1 MKKTILSL
9 LALTAIAVGSANAA
23 PNFVHIATIPG
34 NTTTNGTKVTL
45 IKNSQRWT
53 ADNVYIL
60 SNLTFV
66 EAPAVL
72 TIEPGTIIRME
83 EKASGGTSITDPADP
98 GTLIICRGA
107 KIVANG
113 TAESPIVFTSI
124 DDPFVAGGAATI
136 PTTQNGSAL
145 TAKNYTGNGRFSRDS
160 LCGGLIVLGKSNL
173 GFGAPGASGG
183 LTVALSNGGSGYSVT
198 TPPSLTVDGGTST
211 SSIAGSA
218 GLAANGGTGA
228 GDVVLVMNPTGVDS
242 VTVNTGGSFA
252 TQPTATFASTN
263 DRATCTVQSVRD
275 DLPGA
280 DNTPGTADDVVRWK
294 ITGITVTKSGG
305 GYYANAGSSGGP
317 TLTFNPTP
325 ITAPS
330 VSVTLQTTSVAAVT
344 LKKPGVYSIAP
355 TITIAAPSSGTRATV
370 TVGLAGATE
379 DPKAS
384 PLTSGV
390 GSNFIEG
397 FQTIDGATLGQGSG
411 SIYGGTEDND
421 NSGLIRFA
429 SIRYGGFILS
439 PNNEINGLTT
449 GATGRNTYFE
459 FIEVVN
465 NADDDIEHFG
475 GLCNMKYV
483 AGLFGGD
490 DGIDIDQGYRGK
502 IQFALQV
509 QNNKHPLNVT
519 SGDTGRS
526 SSNVGDN
533 LGEFD
538 GSESPNTSKPYS
550 VWTMFNYTGIGV
562 GYGLNSN
569 DRSGPNF
576 KDNAGGKVFNSL
588 YVNAPKGAVQIQGT
602 SGSGNG
608 AHAIARFQEIRS
620 TGGEFNEL
628 NGTGAASEPDAI
640 LNFVTWM
647 RCGANTD
654 TVAPDTDATAGN
666 PQLFPQTS
674 GRTSSGGSAI
684 NDANII
690 AKIKT
695 NNGNNIFQGAID
707 LVNIDVFNLDPRL
720 KDSVASRSNGV
731 SPRTGASKVGSGT
744 TGAVSGAV
752 DRGDFFTDN
761 TFRGAMKDCN
771 WLNGW
776 SLLNEWGTM
785 LESNNTLIPD
795 VTLDRTSGKLMVKFP
810 GVAGV
815 QYSVETSTDNKT
827 FTPKQT
833 ITGAASNTV
842 DLGASTALTFVRV
855 LPL

>member
-1 MKKTILSL
+1 MNKQILSIL
-9 LALTAIAVGSANAA
+9 TAGLALVSGLNAA
-23 PNFVHIATIPG
+23 PSFVNIGSIPG
-34 NTTTNGTKVTL
+34 NTTVNGTKVTL
-45 IKNSQRWT
+45 IRTSQRWT
-53 ADNVYIL
+53 ANNVYIL
-60 SNLTFV
+60 PNLVFV

-83 EKASGGTSITDPADP
+83 EKFSGGTSITDPADP

-113 TAESPIVFTSI
+113 TAESPVVFTSI
-124 DDPFVAGGAATI
+124 DDPYVAGGAATI
-136 PTTQNGSAL
+136 PTTHNGSAL
-145 TAKNYTGNGRFSRDS
+145 TPKDYTGNGRFSRDS
-160 LCGGLIVLGKSNL
+160 LCGGLIILGRSNL
-173 GFGAPGASGG
+173 GFGNPGVGGGISVSLTAAGTGYTSRPGVTISGGGGTGASFTAILSPTTVATGTSNVTVTTKGVYPTSTGPSISIAKDAGNQAAATVTMALINGG
-183 LTVALSNGGSGYSVT
+183 AGVDNISGNSDDGTYEISAVNVTSGGSAYTTAPAVTLTQPTGGNAPTTPGVVASTAKVVGTSVAVITVSNPGTGFTSTPTVALSTSAGGSGAT
-198 TPPSLTVDGGTST
+198 ATAALGGTF
-211 SSIAGSA
+211 A
-218 GLAANGGTGA
+218 
-228 GDVVLVMNPTGVDS
+228 DPT
-242 VTVNTGGSFA
+242 
-252 TQPTATFASTN
+252 
-263 DRATCTVQSVRD
+263 
-275 DLPGA
+275 
-280 DNTPGTADDVVRWK
+280 
-294 ITGITVTKSGG
+294 
-305 GYYANAGSSGGP
+305 
-317 TLTFNPTP
+317 
-325 ITAPS
+325 
-330 VSVTLQTTSVAAVT
+330 
-344 LKKPGVYSIAP
+344 
-355 TITIAAPSSGTRATV
+355 
-370 TVGLAGATE
+370 
-379 DPKAS
+379 AS

-390 GSNFIEG
+390 GANFIEG
-397 FQTIDGATLGQGSG
+397 FQTIDGNTLGQGSG
-411 SIYGGTEDND
+411 SIYGGSDDND

-449 GATGRNTYFE
+449 GATGRGTYFE

-465 NADDDIEHFG
+465 NADDDFEHFG

-509 QNNKHPLNVT
+509 QNNKYGLNGT
-519 SGDTGRS
+519 SGDTGRN
-526 SSNVGDN
+526 SSNAGDN

-550 VWTMFNYTGIGV
+550 VWTMFNFTGIGV
-562 GYGLNSN
+562 GYGTASQT
-569 DRSGPNF
+569 DKAGPNF

-602 SGSGNG
+602 TGQQSG
-608 AHAIARFQEIRS
+608 AHAIARFQEIRT

-628 NGTGAASEPDAI
+628 GAVGGASEPDAI
-640 LNFVTWM
+640 LNYVTWM

-654 TVAPDTDATAGN
+654 SVASDAL
-666 PQLFPQTS
+666 LFPTAS
-674 GRTSSGGSAI
+674 TRTSSGGSNI
-684 NDANII
+684 NDSNIV

-695 NNGNNIFQGAID
+695 NNANNIFQGTID

-720 KDSVASRSNGV
+720 KASVASRNNGV
-731 SPRTGASKVGSGT
+731 SPRTGASSVGSNT
-744 TGAVSGAV
+744 TGGVAGAV
-752 DRGDFFTDN
+752 DRGTFFTDN

-785 LESNNTLIPD
+785 LESNNVAIPD
-795 VTLDRTSGKLMVKFP
+795 VTLNRTSGKLMVGFA
-810 GVAGV
+810 GVVGV

-833 ITGAASNTV
+833 ITGAASNNV

>member
-1 MKKTILSL
+1 MNKQILSIL
-9 LALTAIAVGSANAA
+9 TAGLALVSGLNAA
-23 PNFVHIATIPG
+23 PNFVQIATIPG
-34 NTTTNGTKVTL
+34 NTTINGTKVTL
-45 IKNSQRWT
+45 IKTSQRWT

-83 EKASGGTSITDPADP
+83 QKLSGGTSITDPADP

-124 DDPFVAGGAATI
+124 DDPYVAGGAATI
-136 PTTQNGSAL
+136 PTTENGSAL
-145 TAKNYTGNGRFSRDS
+145 SAKSYAGNFRFSRDS

-173 GFGAPGASGG
+173 GFGAPGSAGG

-198 TPPSLTVDGGTST
+198 TPPSLTVNGGTST
-211 SSIAGSA
+211 SSIAGSS

-228 GDVVLVMNPTGVDS
+228 GDVVLVMNPTGVAS
-242 VTVNTGGSFA
+242 VSVSNGGIFTGVPS
-252 TQPTATFASTN
+252 ATFASSN
-263 DRATCTVQSVRD
+263 DRATCSVQNRRLA
-275 DLPGA
+275 DLPGT
-280 DNTPGTADDVVRWK
+280 DGQLGTADDVPQYE

-317 TLTFNPTP
+317 TLTFSPTP
-325 ITAPS
+325 TSAPTTT
-330 VSVTLQTTSVAAVT
+330 VTLQTTSVAAVT
-344 LKKPGVYSIAP
+344 LKKPGVYTVAP
-355 TITIAAPSSGTRATV
+355 TITIAAPSSGTTATV
-370 TVGLAGATE
+370 TVGLAGAIE

-411 SIYGGTEDND
+411 SIYGGTDDND

-449 GATGRNTYFE
+449 GATGRGTYFE

-465 NADDDIEHFG
+465 NADDDFEHFG

-562 GYGLNSN
+562 GYGLNST

-602 SGSGNG
+602 ATQQSG
-608 AHAIARFQEIRS
+608 AHAIARFQEIRTS
-620 TGGEFNEL
+620 GGEFNEL
-628 NGTGAASEPDAI
+628 NGTGSASEPDAI

-647 RCGANTD
+647 CCGLNSTTD
-654 TVAPDTDATAGN
+654 VATDA
-666 PQLFPQTS
+666 QLFPATS
-674 GRTSSGGSAI
+674 LRTSSGGSAI
-684 NDANII
+684 NDANIV

-707 LVNIDVFNLDPRL
+707 LVSIDVFALDPRL
-720 KDSVASRSNGV
+720 KASVASRNNGV
-731 SPRTGASKVGSGT
+731 SPRTGVSSVGSGT
-744 TGAVSGAV
+744 AGAVAGAV
-752 DRGDFFTDN
+752 DRGTFFTDN

-785 LESNNTLIPD
+785 SEANNTLVPD
-795 VTLDRTSGKLMVKFP
+795 VTLDRASGKLMVKFP
-810 GVAGV
+810 GVVGV

>member
-1 MKKTILSL
+1 MNKQVLSILTAG
-9 LALTAIAVGSANAA
+9 LALVSGLNAA
-23 PNFVHIATIPG
+23 PNFVQIANIPG
-34 NTTTNGTKVTL
+34 NTTVNGTKVTL
-45 IKNSQRWT
+45 IKTSQRWT

-83 EKASGGTSITDPADP
+83 EKLSGGSSITDPADP

-107 KIVANG
+107 KIIANG

-124 DDPFVAGGAATI
+124 DDPYVAGGAATI
-136 PTTQNGSAL
+136 PTTHNGSAL
-145 TAKNYTGNGRFSRDS
+145 TVKDYTGNRRFSPDS
-160 LCGGLIVLGKSNL
+160 LCGGLIVLGRSNL
-173 GFGAPGASGG
+173 GFGNPGVGGGISVGVTAAGSGYTSRPSVGISGGGGSGASFTAILNPSTVATGTANVTVATKGVYPTSTGPTVAIAKDAGNAAAATVSMALINGG
-183 LTVALSNGGSGYSVT
+183 AGVDNIAGNADDGTYEISSVNVTGGGTFYTTAPTVTLTQPTGVNAPITPGVVSTPAKLVGTSVAQITVGNPGTGFATVPTVALTGGGGSGATAVAN
-198 TPPSLTVDGGTST
+198 LGGTF
-211 SSIAGSA
+211 ADPSA
-218 GLAANGGTGA
+218 
-228 GDVVLVMNPTGVDS
+228 D
-242 VTVNTGGSFA
+242 
-252 TQPTATFASTN
+252 
-263 DRATCTVQSVRD
+263 
-275 DLPGA
+275 
-280 DNTPGTADDVVRWK
+280 
-294 ITGITVTKSGG
+294 
-305 GYYANAGSSGGP
+305 
-317 TLTFNPTP
+317 
-325 ITAPS
+325 
-330 VSVTLQTTSVAAVT
+330 
-344 LKKPGVYSIAP
+344 
-355 TITIAAPSSGTRATV
+355 
-370 TVGLAGATE
+370 
-379 DPKAS
+379 

-411 SIYGGTEDND
+411 SIYGGSDDND

-509 QNNKHPLNVT
+509 QNNKYGLNGT
-519 SGDTGRS
+519 TGDTGRNG
-526 SSNVGDN
+526 SNVGDN

-550 VWTMFNYTGIGV
+550 VWTMFNFTGIGV
-562 GYGLNSN
+562 GYGTASKT
-569 DRSGPNF
+569 DKSGPNY

-588 YVNAPKGAVQIQGT
+588 FVNAPAGAVQIVGT
-602 SGSGNG
+602 RDSTTGG
-608 AHAIARFQEIRS
+608 HAIARFQEIRTS
-620 TGGEFNEL
+620 GGEFNEL
-628 NGTGAASEPDAI
+628 GATGGATEPDAI
-640 LNFVTWM
+640 LNYVTWM

-654 TVAPDTDATAGN
+654 VVASDAL
-666 PQLFPQTS
+666 LFP
-674 GRTSSGGSAI
+674 TSSGRGSQL
-684 NDANII
+684 NDANIV

-695 NNGNNIFQGAID
+695 NNANNIFQGGID
-707 LVNIDVFNLDPRL
+707 LVNINVFDLDPRL
-720 KDSVASRSNGV
+720 KASVASRNNGV
-731 SPRTGASKVGSGT
+731 SPRTGASSVGSGT
-744 TGAVSGAV
+744 AGGVAGAV
-752 DRGDFFTDN
+752 DRGTFFTDN

-785 LESNNTLIPD
+785 SEANNTLIPD
-795 VTLDRTSGKLMVKFP
+795 VTLNRTSGKLMVSFA

>member
-1 MKKTILSL
+1 MNKQILSIL
-9 LALTAIAVGSANAA
+9 TAGLALVSGLNAA
-23 PNFVHIATIPG
+23 PSFVNIGSIPG
-34 NTTTNGTKVTL
+34 NTTVNGTKVTL
-45 IKNSQRWT
+45 IRTSQRWT
-53 ADNVYIL
+53 ANNVYIL
-60 SNLTFV
+60 PNLVFV

-124 DDPFVAGGAATI
+124 DDPYVAGGAATI
-136 PTTQNGSAL
+136 PTTHNGSAL
-145 TAKNYTGNGRFSRDS
+145 TVKDYTGNGRFSRDS
-160 LCGGLIVLGKSNL
+160 LCGGLIVLGRSNL
-173 GFGAPGASGG
+173 GFGNPGVGGGISVGVTASGSGYTSRPSVGISGGGGSGASFTAILNPSTVATGSANITVTTKGVYPTSTAPTIAIARDAGSAATATVSMALINSGAGVDNIAGNADDGTYEISSVNVTSGG
-183 LTVALSNGGSGYSVT
+183 TFYTTAPAVTLSQPTGVNAPITPGVVSTPAKLVGTSVAQITVSNPGSGYTSIPTVALTSGGGSGAT
-198 TPPSLTVDGGTST
+198 AAANLGGTFS
-211 SSIAGSA
+211 
-218 GLAANGGTGA
+218 
-228 GDVVLVMNPTGVDS
+228 
-242 VTVNTGGSFA
+242 
-252 TQPTATFASTN
+252 
-263 DRATCTVQSVRD
+263 
-275 DLPGA
+275 
-280 DNTPGTADDVVRWK
+280 
-294 ITGITVTKSGG
+294 
-305 GYYANAGSSGGP
+305 
-317 TLTFNPTP
+317 
-325 ITAPS
+325 
-330 VSVTLQTTSVAAVT
+330 
-344 LKKPGVYSIAP
+344 
-355 TITIAAPSSGTRATV
+355 
-370 TVGLAGATE
+370 
-379 DPKAS
+379 DPAAS

-390 GSNFIEG
+390 GANFIEG
-397 FQTIDGATLGQGSG
+397 FQTIDGQTLGQGSG
-411 SIYGGTEDND
+411 SIYGGSDDND

-449 GATGRNTYFE
+449 GATGRGTYFE
-459 FIEVVN
+459 FLEVVN

-509 QNNKHPLNVT
+509 QNNKFGLNGT
-519 SGDTGRS
+519 SGDTGRN

-550 VWTMFNYTGIGV
+550 VWTMFNFTGIGV
-562 GYGLNSN
+562 GYGTASQT
-569 DRSGPNF
+569 DKSGPNF
-576 KDNAGGKVFNSL
+576 KDNAGGKMFNSL
-588 YVNAPKGAVQIQGT
+588 FVNVPKGAVQIQGT
-602 SGSGNG
+602 TGSQSGAN
-608 AHAIARFQEIRS
+608 AIARFQEIRTS
-620 TGGEFNEL
+620 GGEFNDL
-628 NGTGAASEPDAI
+628 GVLTAATEPDAI
-640 LNFVTWM
+640 LNYVTWM

-654 TVAPDTDATAGN
+654 AVATDA
-666 PQLFPQTS
+666 QLFPTAS

-684 NDANII
+684 NDSNIV

-695 NNGNNIFQGAID
+695 NNANNIFQGTID

-720 KDSVASRSNGV
+720 KASVASRNNGV
-731 SPRTGASKVGSGT
+731 SPRTGASSVGSGT
-744 TGAVSGAV
+744 AGPVATVV
-752 DRGDFFTDN
+752 DRGTFFTDN

-776 SLLNEWGTM
+776 SLLNEWGIM
-785 LESNNTLIPD
+785 LESNNVAIPD
-795 VTLDRTSGKLMVKFP
+795 VTLNRTSGKLMVSFA

>member
-1 MKKTILSL
+1 MNKQILSIL
-9 LALTAIAVGSANAA
+9 TAGLALVSGLNAA
-23 PNFVHIATIPG
+23 PNFVHIANLPG
-34 NTTTNGTKVTL
+34 NTTVNGTKVTL
-45 IKNSQRWT
+45 IKTSQRWT

-83 EKASGGTSITDPADP
+83 EKLSGGTSITDPADP

-107 KIVANG
+107 KIIANG

-136 PTTQNGSAL
+136 PTTQNGSPL
-145 TAKNYTGNGRFSRDS
+145 TAKSYVGNDRYKRDS
-160 LCGGLIVLGKSNL
+160 LCGGVIVLGRSNL
-173 GFGAPGASGG
+173 GFGNPGVGG
-183 LTVALSNGGSGYSVT
+183 GISVGVSAAGSGYTSRPAVGITGGNGSGAKFTAILNPSTVATGTLNITVT
-198 TPPSLTVDGGTST
+198 TKGVYPNSTPPTIAIAKDAGNPATATVSMAL
-211 SSIAGSA
+211 I
-218 GLAANGGTGA
+218 NGGA
-228 GDVVLVMNPTGVDS
+228 GV
-242 VTVNTGGSFA
+242 
-252 TQPTATFASTN
+252 
-263 DRATCTVQSVRD
+263 
-275 DLPGA
+275 
-280 DNTPGTADDVVRWK
+280 DNTPGNADDNTYEISSVN
-294 ITGITVTKSGG
+294 VTSGG
-305 GYYANAGSSGGP
+305 
-317 TLTFNPTP
+317 TFYT
-325 ITAPS
+325 TAPDVKLTQPAGNVPTTPGV
-330 VSVTLQTTSVAAVT
+330 VSSTANLVGTSVAQ
-344 LKKPGVYSIAP
+344 I
-355 TITIAAPSSGTRATV
+355 
-370 TVGLAGATE
+370 TVGNPGSGYTSIPTVALTGGGGSGAAAVANLGGTFA
-379 DPKAS
+379 DPDAS

-411 SIYGGTEDND
+411 SIYGGSDDND

-449 GATGRNTYFE
+449 GATGKGTYFE

-465 NADDDIEHFG
+465 NADDDFEHFG

-509 QNNKHPLNVT
+509 QNNKYPLNVAS

-562 GYGLNSN
+562 GYGLNST

-602 SGSGNG
+602 ATEQSG

-620 TGGEFNEL
+620 EGGEFNEL
-628 NGTGAASEPDAI
+628 GAESDAATEPDAI

-647 RCGANTD
+647 RCGLNSANE
-654 TVAPDTDATAGN
+654 VATDA
-666 PQLFPQTS
+666 QLFPTTS
-674 GRTSSGGSAI
+674 GRTSSGGADI
-684 NDANII
+684 NDANIV

-695 NNGNNIFQGAID
+695 NNANNIVQAAID

-720 KDSVASRSNGV
+720 KASVASRNNGV
-731 SPRTGASKVGSGT
+731 SPRTGASSVGSGT
-744 TGAVSGAV
+744 SGAVAGAV
-752 DRGDFFTDN
+752 DRGTFFTDN

-785 LESNNTLIPD
+785 SEANNTLVPD

-815 QYSVETSTDNKT
+815 QYSVETSADNKT

>member
-1 MKKTILSL
+1 MNKQILSIL
-9 LALTAIAVGSANAA
+9 AAGLALVSGLNAA
-23 PNFVHIATIPG
+23 PNFVNIGTIPG
-34 NTTTNGTKVTL
+34 NSTVNGTKVTL
-45 IKNSQRWT
+45 IRTSQRWT

-60 SNLTFV
+60 PNLVFV

-83 EKASGGTSITDPADP
+83 EKLNGGTSITDPADP

-124 DDPFVAGGAATI
+124 DDPYVAGGAATI
-136 PTTQNGSAL
+136 PTTHNGSAL
-145 TAKNYTGNGRFSRDS
+145 TAKDYTGNGRFSRDS
-160 LCGGLIVLGKSNL
+160 LAGGLIVLGRSNL
-173 GFGAPGASGG
+173 GFGNPGVGGGISVGVTAAGSGYTSRPTVGVTRGSGDTTGTGASFTAILNPSTVATGTSNITVTTPGVYPNSTAPTIAIAKDAGNAATATVSMALINGG
-183 LTVALSNGGSGYSVT
+183 AGVDNIPGNSDDNTYQISSVNVTGGGTFYTTAPVVTITQPTGANAPISAGAVSTPAKLVGTSVAQITVSNPGTLYTMVPTVALTGGGGSGAT
-198 TPPSLTVDGGTST
+198 ARAALGGTF
-211 SSIAGSA
+211 A
-218 GLAANGGTGA
+218 
-228 GDVVLVMNPTGVDS
+228 DPT
-242 VTVNTGGSFA
+242 
-252 TQPTATFASTN
+252 
-263 DRATCTVQSVRD
+263 
-275 DLPGA
+275 
-280 DNTPGTADDVVRWK
+280 
-294 ITGITVTKSGG
+294 
-305 GYYANAGSSGGP
+305 
-317 TLTFNPTP
+317 
-325 ITAPS
+325 
-330 VSVTLQTTSVAAVT
+330 
-344 LKKPGVYSIAP
+344 
-355 TITIAAPSSGTRATV
+355 
-370 TVGLAGATE
+370 
-379 DPKAS
+379 AS

-411 SIYGGTEDND
+411 SIYGGSDDND

-449 GATGRNTYFE
+449 GATGRGTYFE

-502 IQFALQV
+502 VQFALQV
-509 QNNKHPLNVT
+509 QNNAFNLNGST
-519 SGDTGRS
+519 ATGRNT
-526 SSNVGDN
+526 SNAGDN

-550 VWTMFNYTGIGV
+550 VWTMFNFTGIGV
-562 GYGLNSN
+562 GYGTASQS
-569 DRSGPNF
+569 DRSGPNY

-588 YVNAPKGAVQIQGT
+588 FVNVPKGAVQIVGT
-602 SGSGNG
+602 VNSSTG
-608 AHAIARFQEIRS
+608 AHAIARFQEIRTS
-620 TGGEFNEL
+620 GGEFNEL
-628 NGTGAASEPDAI
+628 GVTGAASEPDAI
-640 LNFVTWM
+640 LNYVTWM
-647 RCGANTD
+647 RCGANSDVVATD
-654 TVAPDTDATAGN
+654 T
-666 PQLFPQTS
+666 QLFP
-674 GRTSSGGSAI
+674 TSSSRGTGL
-684 NDANII
+684 NDANIV

-695 NNGNNIFQGAID
+695 NNPNNIFQGGID

-720 KDSVASRSNGV
+720 KASVASRNNGV
-731 SPRTGASKVGSGT
+731 SPRTGASSVGSGT
-744 TGAVSGAV
+744 AGGVAGAV

-761 TFRGAMKDCN
+761 TFRGAMRDCN

-785 LESNNTLIPD
+785 SEASNTLIPD
-795 VTLDRTSGKLMVKFP
+795 VTLNRTSGKLIVSFP

>member
-1 MKKTILSL
+1 MNKQILSIVAAG
-9 LALTAIAVGSANAA
+9 LALVSALNAA
-23 PNFVHIATIPG
+23 PSFINVGDIPG
-34 NTTTNGTKVTL
+34 NTTVNGTKVTL
-45 IKNSQRWT
+45 IRTSQRWT
-53 ADNVYIL
+53 ANNVYIL
-60 SNLTFV
+60 PNLVFV
-66 EAPAVL
+66 ESPAVL

-83 EKASGGTSITDPADP
+83 EKLNGGTSITDPADP

-113 TAESPIVFTSI
+113 TAESPIVFTSM
-124 DDPFVAGGAATI
+124 DDPYVAGGVATI
-136 PTTQNGSAL
+136 PTTHNG
-145 TAKNYTGNGRFSRDS
+145 TAIVVKDYTGNGRFSRDS
-160 LCGGLIVLGKSNL
+160 LCGGLIILGRSNL
-173 GFGAPGASGG
+173 GFGNPGVGGGISVSLTAAGTGYTSRPTVGVTKGTGDTTGTGASFTAILSPTTVATGTANVTVTIKGVYPTSTGPSISIAKDAGNQAAGTVTMALINSGAGVDNISGNSDDGTYEISAVNVTSGGSAYTTAPVVTLTQSTGANAPITPGAVSTPAKLVGTSVAIITVSNPG
-183 LTVALSNGGSGYSVT
+183 TAFTAIPTVALTGGGGSGAT
-198 TPPSLTVDGGTST
+198 ATAALGGTF
-211 SSIAGSA
+211 A
-218 GLAANGGTGA
+218 
-228 GDVVLVMNPTGVDS
+228 DPT
-242 VTVNTGGSFA
+242 
-252 TQPTATFASTN
+252 
-263 DRATCTVQSVRD
+263 
-275 DLPGA
+275 
-280 DNTPGTADDVVRWK
+280 
-294 ITGITVTKSGG
+294 
-305 GYYANAGSSGGP
+305 
-317 TLTFNPTP
+317 
-325 ITAPS
+325 
-330 VSVTLQTTSVAAVT
+330 
-344 LKKPGVYSIAP
+344 
-355 TITIAAPSSGTRATV
+355 
-370 TVGLAGATE
+370 
-379 DPKAS
+379 AS

-390 GSNFIEG
+390 GANFIEG

-411 SIYGGTEDND
+411 SIYGGSDDND

-449 GATGRNTYFE
+449 GATGRGTYFE
-459 FIEVVN
+459 FLEVVN

-509 QNNKHPLNVT
+509 QNNKYPLNGT

-550 VWTMFNYTGIGV
+550 VWTMFNFTGIGV
-562 GYGLNSN
+562 GYGTASQT
-569 DRSGPNF
+569 DKAGPNF

-588 YVNAPKGAVQIQGT
+588 YVNVPKGAVQIQGT
-602 SGSGNG
+602 TGSQAG
-608 AHAIARFQEIRS
+608 ANAIARFQEIRIS
-620 TGGEFNEL
+620 GGEFNEL
-628 NGTGAASEPDAI
+628 GAVGSATEPDAI
-640 LNFVTWM
+640 LNYVTWM
-647 RCGANTD
+647 RCGVNTD
-654 TVAPDTDATAGN
+654 AVATDL
-666 PQLFPQTS
+666 QLFPVSS
-674 GRTSSGGSAI
+674 GRTSSGGSNI
-684 NDANII
+684 NDSNIV

-695 NNGNNIFQGAID
+695 NNANNIFQGTID
-707 LVNIDVFNLDPRL
+707 LENINVFALDPRL
-720 KDSVASRSNGV
+720 KASVASRNNGI
-731 SPRTGASKVGSGT
+731 SPRTGASSVGSGT
-744 TGAVSGAV
+744 AGGVAGAV
-752 DRGDFFTDN
+752 DRGTFFADN

-785 LESNNTLIPD
+785 SEANNTLIPD
-795 VTLDRTSGKLMVKFP
+795 VTLNRTSGKLMVGFA

>member
-1 MKKTILSL
+1 MNKQILSIL
-9 LALTAIAVGSANAA
+9 TAGLALVSGLNAA
-23 PNFVHIATIPG
+23 PNFVQIANLPG
-34 NTTTNGTKVTL
+34 NSTINGTKVTL

-124 DDPFVAGGAATI
+124 DDPYVAGGPATI

-145 TAKNYTGNGRFSRDS
+145 TVKDYSGNGRFSRDS
-160 LCGGLIVLGKSNL
+160 LCGGVIILGKSNL
-173 GFGAPGASGG
+173 GFGNPGTTGG
-183 LTVALSNGGSGYSVT
+183 LQITLTSGGSGYDVGTPPTGTIVTPGEST
-198 TPPSLTVDGGTST
+198 TPLNIT
-211 SSIAGSA
+211 SSASSSD
-218 GLAANGGTGA
+218 L
-228 GDVVLVMNPTGVDS
+228 VVTMNPTGVNS
-242 VTVNTGGSFA
+242 VAVSSGGRFA
-252 TQPTATFASTN
+252 TAPTATFASSN
-263 DRATCTVQSVRD
+263 SRATCTVVSSLQNDGKGLDGVA
-275 DLPGA
+275 G
-280 DNTPGTADDVVRWK
+280 NADDSTSYYV
-294 ITGITVTKSGG
+294 ITAINVSFAGG
-305 GYYANAGSSGGP
+305 GYTSAPA
-317 TLTFNPTP
+317 LTYTP
-325 ITAPS
+325 VAVVAP
-330 VSVTLQTTSVAAVT
+330 TTSVSLQKTSVAQVS
-344 LKKPGVYSIAP
+344 LKKPGVYSVPPTVTLTAP
-355 TITIAAPSSGTRATV
+355 ASGTTATV
-370 TVGLAGATE
+370 SFALASAFA
-379 DPKAS
+379 DPSAS

-390 GSNFIEG
+390 GANFIEG

-411 SIYGGTEDND
+411 SIYGGSDDND
-421 NSGLIRFA
+421 NSGHIRFA

-449 GATGRNTYFE
+449 GATGRGTYFE
-459 FIEVVN
+459 FVEVVN
-465 NADDDIEHFG
+465 NADDDFEHFG

-509 QNNKHPLNVT
+509 QNNKYPLNGT
-519 SGDTGRS
+519 SGDTGRN
-526 SSNVGDN
+526 SSNAGDN

-562 GYGLNSN
+562 GYGTASKT

-588 YVNAPKGAVQIQGT
+588 YVNAPVGAVQIQGT
-602 SGSGNG
+602 SASQSG
-608 AHAIARFQEIRS
+608 AHAIARFQEIRTS
-620 TGGEFNEL
+620 GGEFNEL
-628 NGTGAASEPDAI
+628 GATGAATEPDAI
-640 LNFVTWM
+640 LNYVTWM

-654 TVAPDTDATAGN
+654 TVATDA
-666 PQLFPQTS
+666 QLFPTSS
-674 GRTSSGGSAI
+674 GRTSSGGSNI
-684 NDANII
+684 NDANIV

-695 NNGNNIFQGAID
+695 NNGNNIFQGGID
-707 LVNIDVFNLDPRL
+707 LVNIDVFSLDPRL
-720 KDSVASRSNGV
+720 KSSVASRNNGI
-731 SPRTGASKVGSGT
+731 SPRTGASSVGSGT
-744 TGAVSGAV
+744 AGSVAGAV
-752 DRGDFFTDN
+752 DRGTFFTDN

-785 LESNNTLIPD
+785 SELNNTLIPD

-827 FTPKQT
+827 FTPRQT
-833 ITGAASNTV
+833 HNGSASNTV

>member
-1 MKKTILSL
+1 MNKQILSIVTAG
-9 LALTAIAVGSANAA
+9 LALVSALNAA
-23 PNFVHIATIPG
+23 PSFVNIASLPG
-34 NTTTNGTKVTL
+34 NSTLNGTKVTL
-45 IKNSQRWT
+45 IRTSQRWT
-53 ADNVYIL
+53 ANNVYIL

-66 EAPAVL
+66 ESPAVL

-83 EKASGGTSITDPADP
+83 EKLNGGTSITDPADP

-113 TAESPIVFTSI
+113 TAESPIVFTSM
-124 DDPFVAGGAATI
+124 DDPYVAGGAATI
-136 PTTQNGSAL
+136 PTSQNGSAL
-145 TAKNYTGNGRFSRDS
+145 TAKDYTGNGRFSRDS

-173 GFGAPGASGG
+173 GFGNPGVGGGISVSLNAAGTGYTSRPTVGVTKGSGDTTGTGASFTAI
-183 LTVALSNGGSGYSVT
+183 LSPTTVALGTANITVTTKGVYPTSTAPTVAIAKDAGSAAVATVTMALINSGLGTDNAVGGGDDNTYEISSVNVTSGGSAYTTAPAVTLSQPTGGSAPTTAGVVASTAKLVGTSVAVITVSNPGTAFTAIPTVALTGGGGSGAT
-198 TPPSLTVDGGTST
+198 ATAALGGTF
-211 SSIAGSA
+211 A
-218 GLAANGGTGA
+218 
-228 GDVVLVMNPTGVDS
+228 DPT
-242 VTVNTGGSFA
+242 
-252 TQPTATFASTN
+252 
-263 DRATCTVQSVRD
+263 
-275 DLPGA
+275 
-280 DNTPGTADDVVRWK
+280 
-294 ITGITVTKSGG
+294 
-305 GYYANAGSSGGP
+305 
-317 TLTFNPTP
+317 
-325 ITAPS
+325 
-330 VSVTLQTTSVAAVT
+330 
-344 LKKPGVYSIAP
+344 
-355 TITIAAPSSGTRATV
+355 
-370 TVGLAGATE
+370 
-379 DPKAS
+379 AS

-390 GSNFIEG
+390 GANFIEG

-411 SIYGGTEDND
+411 SIYGGSDDND

-449 GATGRNTYFE
+449 GATGRGTYFE

-465 NADDDIEHFG
+465 NADDDFEHFG

-509 QNNKHPLNVT
+509 QNNQYGLNGT
-519 SGDTGRS
+519 SDATGRN
-526 SSNVGDN
+526 SSNAGDN

-550 VWTMFNYTGIGV
+550 VWTMFNFTGIGV
-562 GYGLNSN
+562 GYGTATKT
-569 DRSGPNF
+569 DKAGPNF

-588 YVNAPKGAVQIQGT
+588 YVNAPSGAVQIQGT
-602 SGSGNG
+602 SASQDG
-608 AHAIARFQEIRS
+608 AHAIARFQEIRT

-628 NGTGAASEPDAI
+628 GAVGGASEPDAI
-640 LNFVTWM
+640 LNYVTWM

-654 TVAPDTDATAGN
+654 AVASDAL
-666 PQLFPQTS
+666 LFPSSS
-674 GRTSSGGSAI
+674 GRTSSGGSNI
-684 NDANII
+684 NDSNII

-695 NNGNNIFQGAID
+695 NNANNIFQGTID
-707 LVNIDVFNLDPRL
+707 LVNINVFALDPRL
-720 KDSVASRSNGV
+720 KASVASRSNGV
-731 SPRTGASKVGSGT
+731 SPKTGASSVGSGT
-744 TGAVSGAV
+744 AGGVATVV
-752 DRGDFFTDN
+752 NRGTFFTDN

-785 LESNNTLIPD
+785 SEANNTLIPD

-810 GVAGV
+810 GVADV

>member
-1 MKKTILSL
+1 MKKTILNL

-23 PNFVHIATIPG
+23 PNFVQIATLPG
-34 NTTTNGTKVTL
+34 NTTTNSTKVTL

-53 ADNVYIL
+53 ANNVYIL

-83 EKASGGTSITDPADP
+83 EKLSGGTSITDPADP

-124 DDPFVAGGAATI
+124 DDPYVAGGAATI
-136 PTTQNGSAL
+136 PTTHNGSAL
-145 TAKNYTGNGRFSRDS
+145 TVKDYTGNGRFSRDS
-160 LCGGLIVLGKSNL
+160 LAGGLIVLGRSNL
-173 GFGAPGASGG
+173 GFGNPGVGGGISVGVTASGSGYTSRPAVGISGGGGSGASFTAILNPSTVATGTANITVTTRGVYPNSTPPTIAIARDAGTAAAATVSMALINGG
-183 LTVALSNGGSGYSVT
+183 AGVDNIPGNSDDNTYQISSVNVTGGGTFYTTAPVVTLTQPIGANAPISAGAVSTPAKLVGTSVAQITVGNPGTGFTSIPTVALTGGDGSGAT
-198 TPPSLTVDGGTST
+198 ARAALGGTF
-211 SSIAGSA
+211 A
-218 GLAANGGTGA
+218 
-228 GDVVLVMNPTGVDS
+228 DPT
-242 VTVNTGGSFA
+242 
-252 TQPTATFASTN
+252 
-263 DRATCTVQSVRD
+263 
-275 DLPGA
+275 
-280 DNTPGTADDVVRWK
+280 
-294 ITGITVTKSGG
+294 
-305 GYYANAGSSGGP
+305 
-317 TLTFNPTP
+317 
-325 ITAPS
+325 
-330 VSVTLQTTSVAAVT
+330 
-344 LKKPGVYSIAP
+344 
-355 TITIAAPSSGTRATV
+355 
-370 TVGLAGATE
+370 
-379 DPKAS
+379 AS

-411 SIYGGTEDND
+411 SIYGGSDDND

-429 SIRYGGFILS
+429 SVRYGGFILS

-509 QNNKHPLNVT
+509 QNNKWPLNGT
-519 SGDTGRS
+519 SGDTGRN

-550 VWTMFNYTGIGV
+550 VWTMFNFTGIGV
-562 GYGLNSN
+562 GYGTATQT
-569 DRSGPNF
+569 DKAGPNY

-588 YVNAPKGAVQIQGT
+588 FVNSPKGAVQIQGT
-602 SGSGNG
+602 LSSQSGAN
-608 AHAIARFQEIRS
+608 AIARFQEIRTS
-620 TGGEFNEL
+620 GGEFNEL
-628 NGTGAASEPDAI
+628 GLDDAATEPDAI
-640 LNFVTWM
+640 LNYVTWM
-647 RCGANTD
+647 RCGANSD
-654 TVAPDTDATAGN
+654 TVATDA
-666 PQLFPQTS
+666 QLFPTSS
-674 GRTSSGGSAI
+674 GRTSSGGLAI
-684 NDANII
+684 NDANIV

-695 NNGNNIFQGAID
+695 NNGNNIFQGGID

-720 KDSVASRSNGV
+720 KASVTSRTNGV

-752 DRGDFFTDN
+752 DRGTFFTDN

-833 ITGAASNTV
+833 ITGAGSNTV

>member
-1 MKKTILSL
+1 MNKQILSIL
-9 LALTAIAVGSANAA
+9 TAGLALVSGLNAA
-23 PNFVHIATIPG
+23 PSFVNIGSIPG
-34 NTTTNGTKVTL
+34 NTTVNGTKVTL
-45 IKNSQRWT
+45 IRASQRWT
-53 ADNVYIL
+53 ANNVYIL
-60 SNLTFV
+60 PNLVFV

-83 EKASGGTSITDPADP
+83 AAASGGTSITDPADP

-124 DDPFVAGGAATI
+124 DDPYVAGGAATI
-136 PTTQNGSAL
+136 PTTENGSTL
-145 TAKNYTGNGRFSRDS
+145 SVKSYTQNGRFSRDS

-173 GFGAPGASGG
+173 GLGNPGTTGG
-183 LTVALSNGGSGYSVT
+183 LQVKLDNGGSGYAYA
-198 TPPSLTVDGGTST
+198 TPPTATIAAVGTST
-211 SSIAGSA
+211 SAI
-218 GLAANGGTGA
+218 GA
-228 GDVVLVMNPTGVDS
+228 GDIVVVMNPVGVAS
-242 VTVNTGGSFA
+242 VAITSGGRFA
-252 TQPTATFASTN
+252 TAPTATFASSN
-263 DRATCTVQSVRD
+263 SRATCTVVSSLQNDGKGLDGIAANSD
-275 DLPGA
+275 DA
-280 DNTPGTADDVVRWK
+280 TSYYVISAIN
-294 ITGITVTKSGG
+294 VTFAGG
-305 GYYANAGSSGGP
+305 GYTSAPA
-317 TLTFNPTP
+317 LTFTP
-325 ITAPS
+325 SAAVAP
-330 VSVTLQTTSVAAVT
+330 VTPVTIQTTSVAQVT
-344 LKKPGVYSIAP
+344 LKKPGVYTAVPTVTLSAP
-355 TITIAAPSSGTRATV
+355 VSGTTATISFA
-370 TVGLAGATE
+370 LASAFA
-379 DPKAS
+379 DPSAS

-390 GSNFIEG
+390 GSGFIEG
-397 FQTIDGATLGQGSG
+397 FQTIDGVTLGQGSG
-411 SIYGGTEDND
+411 SIYGGSDDDD

-465 NADDDIEHFG
+465 NADDDFEHFG

-490 DGIDIDQGYRGK
+490 DGFDIDQGYRGK

-562 GYGLNSN
+562 GYGLNST

-602 SGSGNG
+602 ASLGTG
-608 AHAIARFQEIRS
+608 AHAIARFQEIRT
-620 TGGEFNEL
+620 TGGEFNALGAEL
-628 NGTGAASEPDAI
+628 DAATEPDAI

-654 TVAPDTDATAGN
+654 TVAPDTDATAAN
-666 PQLFPQTS
+666 PKLFPQTS
-674 GRTSSGGSAI
+674 GRTSSGGSDI

-695 NNGNNIFQGAID
+695 NNGNNIFQGGID
-707 LVNIDVFNLDPRL
+707 LENINVFALDPRL
-720 KDSVASRSNGV
+720 KSGVASRSNGV

-761 TFRGAMKDCN
+761 TFRGAMRDCN

-785 LESNNTLIPD
+785 SDGNNTLIPD

-827 FTPKQT
+827 FTPKKT
-833 ITGAASNTV
+833 HTGTASNAV
-842 DLGASTALTFVRV
+842 DLGESTALTFVRV

>member
-1 MKKTILSL
+1 MNKQILSIL
-9 LALTAIAVGSANAA
+9 AAGLALVSGLNAA
-23 PNFVHIATIPG
+23 PNFVNIGTIPG
-34 NTTTNGTKVTL
+34 NSTVNGTKVTL
-45 IKNSQRWT
+45 IRTSQRWT

-60 SNLTFV
+60 PNLVFV

-124 DDPFVAGGAATI
+124 DDPYVAGGAATI
-136 PTTQNGSAL
+136 PTTHNGSAL
-145 TAKNYTGNGRFSRDS
+145 TAKDYTGNGRFSRDS
-160 LCGGLIVLGKSNL
+160 LAGGLIVLGRSNL
-173 GFGAPGASGG
+173 GFGNPGVGGGISVGVTASGSG
-183 LTVALSNGGSGYSVT
+183 YTSRPTVAITRDPNDTTGTAPSFTAILNPSTVATGTANITVTTKGVYPNSTPPTIAIARDAGTAATATVSMALINGGAGVDNIAGNADDGTYEISSVNVTGGGTFYTTAPTVTLTQPAGNVPTTPGVVSTPAKLVGTSVAQITVGNPGTGFTIIPTVALTGGGGSGATARVN
-198 TPPSLTVDGGTST
+198 LGGTF
-211 SSIAGSA
+211 A
-218 GLAANGGTGA
+218 
-228 GDVVLVMNPTGVDS
+228 DPT
-242 VTVNTGGSFA
+242 
-252 TQPTATFASTN
+252 
-263 DRATCTVQSVRD
+263 
-275 DLPGA
+275 
-280 DNTPGTADDVVRWK
+280 
-294 ITGITVTKSGG
+294 
-305 GYYANAGSSGGP
+305 
-317 TLTFNPTP
+317 
-325 ITAPS
+325 
-330 VSVTLQTTSVAAVT
+330 
-344 LKKPGVYSIAP
+344 
-355 TITIAAPSSGTRATV
+355 
-370 TVGLAGATE
+370 
-379 DPKAS
+379 AS

-397 FQTIDGATLGQGSG
+397 FQTIDGNTLGQGSG
-411 SIYGGTEDND
+411 SIYGGSDDND

-449 GATGRNTYFE
+449 GATGRGTYFE

-502 IQFALQV
+502 IQFALHV
-509 QNNKHPLNVT
+509 QNNKYGLNGT
-519 SGDTGRS
+519 TGDTGRS

-550 VWTMFNYTGIGV
+550 VWTMFNFTGIGV
-562 GYGLNSN
+562 GYGTASQT
-569 DRSGPNF
+569 DKSGPNF
-576 KDNAGGKVFNSL
+576 KDNAGGKMFNSL
-588 YVNAPKGAVQIQGT
+588 FVNVPKGAVQIQGT
-602 SGSGNG
+602 ATQQAG
-608 AHAIARFQEIRS
+608 AHAIARFQEIRTS
-620 TGGEFNEL
+620 GGEFNEL
-628 NGTGAASEPDAI
+628 GATGAATEPDAI
-640 LNFVTWM
+640 LNYVTWM
-647 RCGANTD
+647 RCGANSD
-654 TVAPDTDATAGN
+654 TVATDA
-666 PQLFPQTS
+666 QLFPTSS

-684 NDANII
+684 NDANIV

-707 LVNIDVFNLDPRL
+707 LENINVFALDPRL
-720 KDSVASRSNGV
+720 KASVASRSNGV
-731 SPRTGASKVGSGT
+731 SPRTGASSVGSGT
-744 TGAVSGAV
+744 TGGVAGAV
-752 DRGDFFTDN
+752 DRGTFFADN

-785 LESNNTLIPD
+785 SEANNTLIPD
-795 VTLDRTSGKLMVKFP
+795 VTLNRTSGKLMVSFA

-842 DLGASTALTFVRV
+842 DLGVSTALTFVRV

>member
-1 MKKTILSL
+1 MNKQILSIL
-9 LALTAIAVGSANAA
+9 TAGLALVSGLNAA
-23 PNFVHIATIPG
+23 PNFVNIGTIPG
-34 NTTTNGTKVTL
+34 NSTVNGTKVTL
-45 IKNSQRWT
+45 IRTSQRWT

-60 SNLTFV
+60 PTLVFV

-124 DDPFVAGGAATI
+124 DDPYVAGGAATI
-136 PTTQNGSAL
+136 PTTHNGAAL
-145 TAKNYTGNGRFSRDS
+145 AVKDYTGNGRFSRDS
-160 LCGGLIVLGKSNL
+160 LAGGLIVLGRSNL
-173 GFGAPGASGG
+173 GFGNPGVGGGISVGVTAAGSGYTSRPAVGISGGGGSGASFTAILNPSTVATGTANITVTTKGVYPNSTAPTIAIARDAGSAATATVSMVLINGG
-183 LTVALSNGGSGYSVT
+183 AGVDNIGGNADDGTYEISSVNVTGGGSFYTTAPAVTLTQPAGNVPTTPGVVRSTAKLVGTSVAQITVSNPGSGFTSIPTVALSGGDGSGATAVAN
-198 TPPSLTVDGGTST
+198 LGGT
-211 SSIAGSA
+211 
-218 GLAANGGTGA
+218 
-228 GDVVLVMNPTGVDS
+228 
-242 VTVNTGGSFA
+242 FA
-252 TQPTATFASTN
+252 
-263 DRATCTVQSVRD
+263 
-275 DLPGA
+275 
-280 DNTPGTADDVVRWK
+280 
-294 ITGITVTKSGG
+294 
-305 GYYANAGSSGGP
+305 
-317 TLTFNPTP
+317 
-325 ITAPS
+325 
-330 VSVTLQTTSVAAVT
+330 
-344 LKKPGVYSIAP
+344 
-355 TITIAAPSSGTRATV
+355 
-370 TVGLAGATE
+370 
-379 DPKAS
+379 DPAAS

-411 SIYGGTEDND
+411 SIYGGSDDND

-509 QNNKHPLNVT
+509 QNNKFGLNGTT
-519 SGDTGRS
+519 SDTGRNA
-526 SSNVGDN
+526 SNVGDN

-550 VWTMFNYTGIGV
+550 VWTMFNFTGIGV
-562 GYGLNSN
+562 GYGTASQT
-569 DRSGPNF
+569 DKSGPNF

-588 YVNAPKGAVQIQGT
+588 FVNVPKGAVQIVGT
-602 SGSGNG
+602 KDSTSG
-608 AHAIARFQEIRS
+608 AHAIARFQEIRTS
-620 TGGEFNEL
+620 GGEFNEL
-628 NGTGAASEPDAI
+628 GVLTPASEPDAI
-640 LNFVTWM
+640 LNYVTWM
-647 RCGANTD
+647 RCGSNSD
-654 TVAPDTDATAGN
+654 TVATDAA
-666 PQLFPQTS
+666 LFPVAS
-674 GRTSSGGSAI
+674 GRGTQL
-684 NDANII
+684 NDANIV

-695 NNGNNIFQGAID
+695 NNANNIFQAAID

-720 KDSVASRSNGV
+720 KASVASRNNGV
-731 SPRTGASKVGSGT
+731 SPRTGASSVGSGT
-744 TGAVSGAV
+744 AGPVATVV
-752 DRGDFFTDN
+752 DRGTFFTDN

-785 LESNNTLIPD
+785 SELNNTLIPD
-795 VTLDRTSGKLMVKFP
+795 VTLNRTSGKLIVNFP

-827 FTPKQT
+827 FTPRQT
-833 ITGAASNTV
+833 IIGGASNTV

>member
-1 MKKTILSL
+1 MNKQILSIITAG
-9 LALTAIAVGSANAA
+9 LALVSGLNAA
-23 PNFVHIATIPG
+23 PNFVQIANLPG
-34 NTTTNGTKVTL
+34 NTTVNGTKVTL
-45 IKNSQRWT
+45 IKTSQRWT

-83 EKASGGTSITDPADP
+83 EKLSGGTSITDPADP

-107 KIVANG
+107 KIIANG

-145 TAKNYTGNGRFSRDS
+145 TAKSYGGNNRFSRDS

-173 GFGAPGASGG
+173 GFGAPGSSGG

-198 TPPSLTVDGGTST
+198 TPPSVTVNGGTSS
-211 SSIAGSA
+211 SSIA
-218 GLAANGGTGA
+218 A
-228 GDVVLVMNPTGVDS
+228 GDVVLVMNPVGVAS
-242 VTVNTGGSFA
+242 VAVTSGGRFA
-252 TQPTATFASTN
+252 TAPTATFASSPS
-263 DRATCTVQSVRD
+263 RATCTVVSSLQNDGNGLDGIPGNSD
-275 DLPGA
+275 DA
-280 DNTPGTADDVVRWK
+280 TSYYVISAINVA
-294 ITGITVTKSGG
+294 SAGG
-305 GYYANAGSSGGP
+305 GYTSAPA
-317 TLTFNPTP
+317 LTFSPVP
-325 ITAPS
+325 AVAP
-330 VSVTLQTTSVAAVT
+330 VISVTIATTSVAQVS
-344 LKKPGVYSIAP
+344 LKKPGVYTVAP
-355 TITIAAPSSGTRATV
+355 TITIAAPSSGTTATV
-370 TVGLAGATE
+370 TVGLAGEIE

-397 FQTIDGATLGQGSG
+397 FQTIDGETLGQGSG
-411 SIYGGTEDND
+411 SIYGGTDDND

-449 GATGRNTYFE
+449 GATGRGTYFE

-490 DGIDIDQGYRGK
+490 DGFDIDQGYRGK

-509 QNNKHPLNVT
+509 QNNKYGLNGT
-519 SGDTGRS
+519 TGDTGRS

-562 GYGLNSN
+562 GYGSANQT

-602 SGSGNG
+602 LNSQSGAN
-608 AHAIARFQEIRS
+608 AIARFQEIRNS
-620 TGGEFNEL
+620 GGEFNEL
-628 NGTGAASEPDAI
+628 NETNSATEPDAI
-640 LNFVTWM
+640 LNYVTWM
-647 RCGANTD
+647 RCGANTN
-654 TVAPDTDATAGN
+654 TVPDN
-666 PQLFPQTS
+666 SVLFPTTS

-684 NDANII
+684 NDANIV

-695 NNGNNIFQGAID
+695 NNGNNIFQAEID
-707 LVNIDVFNLDPRL
+707 LENIDVFALDPRL
-720 KDSVASRSNGV
+720 KSGVASRTNGV
-731 SPRTGASKVGSGT
+731 SPRTGASSVGSGT
-744 TGAVSGAV
+744 NGPVATVV
-752 DRGDFFTDN
+752 DRGTFFTDN

-776 SLLNEWGTM
+776 SLLNEWGTIS
-785 LESNNTLIPD
+785 EANNTLIPD
-795 VTLDRTSGKLMVKFP
+795 VTLDRTGGKLMVKFP

-842 DLGASTALTFVRV
+842 DLGASSALTFVRV

>member
-1 MKKTILSL
+1 MNKQILSIL
-9 LALTAIAVGSANAA
+9 TAGLALVSGLNAA
-23 PNFVHIATIPG
+23 PNFVHIASLPG
-34 NTTTNGTKVTL
+34 NTTVNGTKVTL
-45 IKNSQRWT
+45 IKTSQRWT

-83 EKASGGTSITDPADP
+83 EKLSGGTSITDPADP

-107 KIVANG
+107 KIIANG

-124 DDPFVAGGAATI
+124 DDPFVAGGPATI
-136 PTTQNGSAL
+136 PTSQNGSPL
-145 TAKNYTGNGRFSRDS
+145 TAKSYAGNDRYKRDS

-173 GFGAPGASGG
+173 GFGAPGSSGG

-198 TPPSLTVDGGTST
+198 TAPSVTV
-211 SSIAGSA
+211 
-218 GLAANGGTGA
+218 NGGTGSSLIAA
-228 GDVVLVMNPTGVDS
+228 GDVVLVMNPTGVES
-242 VTVNTGGSFA
+242 VSVSNGGRFA
-252 TQPTATFASTN
+252 TAPTATFSSSN
-263 DRATCTVQSVRD
+263 SRATCTVVSSLQNDGSGLDGVA
-275 DLPGA
+275 G
-280 DNTPGTADDVVRWK
+280 NADDSTSYYV
-294 ITGITVTKSGG
+294 ITAINVSFAGG
-305 GYYANAGSSGGP
+305 GYTS
-317 TLTFNPTP
+317 
-325 ITAPS
+325 APS
-330 VSVTLQTTSVAAVT
+330 LTYSPVAAVAPVTPVTLQKTSVAQVS
-344 LKKPGVYSIAP
+344 LKKPGVYTAAP
-355 TITIAAPSSGTRATV
+355 TITIGAPSSGTTATV
-370 TVGLAGATE
+370 TVGLAGAIE

-397 FQTIDGATLGQGSG
+397 FQTIDGDTLGQGSG
-411 SIYGGTEDND
+411 SIYGGTDDND

-449 GATGRNTYFE
+449 GATGRGTYFE

-465 NADDDIEHFG
+465 NADDDFEHFG

-490 DGIDIDQGYRGK
+490 DGFDIDQGYRGK

-526 SSNVGDN
+526 SSNTGDN

-538 GSESPNTSKPYS
+538 GSEAPNTSKPFS

-562 GYGLNSN
+562 GYGLNSS

-602 SGSGNG
+602 SGSQSG
-608 AHAIARFQEIRS
+608 AHAIARFQEIRGS
-620 TGGEFNEL
+620 GGEFNEL
-628 NGTGAASEPDAI
+628 NGTGTATEPDAI

-647 RCGANTD
+647 RCGANSD
-654 TVAPDTDATAGN
+654 TVPADSV
-666 PQLFPQTS
+666 LFPTTS
-674 GRTSSGGSAI
+674 SRTSSGGSNI
-684 NDANII
+684 NDANIV

-695 NNGNNIFQGAID
+695 NNANNIFQAAID
-707 LVNIDVFNLDPRL
+707 LVNIDVFSLDPRL
-720 KDSVASRSNGV
+720 KASVASRDNGV
-731 SPRTGASKVGSGT
+731 SPRTGASSVGSGT
-744 TGAVSGAV
+744 SGAVAGAV
-752 DRGDFFTDN
+752 DRGTFFTDN

-785 LESNNTLIPD
+785 SEANNTLVPD
-795 VTLDRTSGKLMVKFP
+795 VTLDRTSGKLTVKFP

-842 DLGASTALTFVRV
+842 DLGTSTALTFVRV

>member
-1 MKKTILSL
+1 MKKTILNL
-9 LALTAIAVGSANAA
+9 LAFTAIAVGSANAA
-23 PNFVHIATIPG
+23 PNFVQIASLPG
-34 NTTTNGTKVTL
+34 NTTVNGTKVTL
-45 IKNSQRWT
+45 IRTSQRWT

-66 EAPAVL
+66 ESPAVL

-83 EKASGGTSITDPADP
+83 EKLSGGNSITDPADP

-124 DDPFVAGGAATI
+124 DDPYVAGGAATI
-136 PTTQNGSAL
+136 PTTHNGSGL
-145 TAKNYTGNGRFSRDS
+145 TPKDYTGNGRFSRDS
-160 LCGGLIVLGKSNL
+160 LCGGLIILGRSNL
-173 GFGAPGASGG
+173 GFGNPGVGGGISVGVTAAGSGYTSRPAVGVTRGSGDTTGTGASFTAI
-183 LTVALSNGGSGYSVT
+183 LSPTTVALGTANVTVTTKGVYPTSTGPSISIAKDAGNQAAASVTMALINGGAGVDNISGNSDDGTYEISAVNVTSGGSAYTTAPAVTLTQPAGGAAPT
-198 TPPSLTVDGGTST
+198 TPG
-211 SSIAGSA
+211 
-218 GLAANGGTGA
+218 
-228 GDVVLVMNPTGVDS
+228 
-242 VTVNTGGSFA
+242 
-252 TQPTATFASTN
+252 
-263 DRATCTVQSVRD
+263 
-275 DLPGA
+275 
-280 DNTPGTADDVVRWK
+280 VVR
-294 ITGITVTKSGG
+294 S
-305 GYYANAGSSGGP
+305 
-317 TLTFNPTP
+317 
-325 ITAPS
+325 TAKL
-330 VSVTLQTTSVAAVT
+330 VGTSVAQ
-344 LKKPGVYSIAP
+344 I
-355 TITIAAPSSGTRATV
+355 
-370 TVGLAGATE
+370 TVGNPGTLFTAVPTVALTGGDGSGATARAALGGTFA
-379 DPKAS
+379 DPTAS

-397 FQTIDGATLGQGSG
+397 FQTIDGATLGEGSG
-411 SIYGGTEDND
+411 SIYGGSDDND

-449 GATGRNTYFE
+449 GATGRGTYFE

-465 NADDDIEHFG
+465 NADDDFEHFG

-509 QNNKHPLNVT
+509 QNNKYGLNGT
-519 SGDTGRS
+519 TGDTGRS
-526 SSNVGDN
+526 GSNVGDN

-550 VWTMFNYTGIGV
+550 VWTMFNFTGIGV
-562 GYGLNSN
+562 GYGTASQT
-569 DRSGPNF
+569 DKGGPNY

-588 YVNAPKGAVQIQGT
+588 FVNAPKGAVQIVGT
-602 SGSGNG
+602 ANSSTGG
-608 AHAIARFQEIRS
+608 HAIARFQEIRTS
-620 TGGEFNEL
+620 GGEFNEL
-628 NGTGAASEPDAI
+628 GVVDPATEPDAI

-654 TVAPDTDATAGN
+654 LVATDT
-666 PQLFPQTS
+666 QLFPTAS
-674 GRTSSGGSAI
+674 GRGSQL
-684 NDANII
+684 NDAAIV

-695 NNGNNIFQGAID
+695 NNPNNLFQGTID

-720 KDSVASRSNGV
+720 KASVASRGDGV
-731 SPRTGASKVGSGT
+731 SPRTGASSVGSGT
-744 TGAVSGAV
+744 AGPVGTVV
-752 DRGDFFTDN
+752 NRGTFFTDN
-761 TFRGAMKDCN
+761 TFRGAMRDCN

-785 LESNNTLIPD
+785 SEANNTLIPD
-795 VTLDRTSGKLMVKFP
+795 VTLNRSSGKLIVSFP

>member
-1 MKKTILSL
+1 MKKTILNL
-9 LALTAIAVGSANAA
+9 LAFTAIAVGSANAA
-23 PNFVHIATIPG
+23 PNFVQIAAIPG
-34 NTTTNGTKVTL
+34 NTTLNGTKVTL
-45 IKNSQRWT
+45 IRTSQRWT

-83 EKASGGTSITDPADP
+83 QKLSGGTSITDPADP

-107 KIVANG
+107 KIIANG

-136 PTTQNGSAL
+136 PSTQNGLDL
-145 TAKNYTGNGRFSRDS
+145 TPQSYAGNLRYKYDS
-160 LCGGLIVLGKSNL
+160 LCGGLIVLGRSNL
-173 GFGAPGASGG
+173 GFGSPGVGG
-183 LTVALSNGGSGYSVT
+183 GISVSLRTSGSGYTKEPSVT
-198 TPPSLTVDGGTST
+198 ISGG
-211 SSIAGSA
+211 
-218 GLAANGGTGA
+218 GGTGA
-228 GDVVLVMNPTGVDS
+228 SFSSLLYPTTVSTAAGSIAVITPGVYPTSNGPTIVMLKDGGSAAAATVNMTLISGGPNDGKFEVSS
-242 VTVNTGGSFA
+242 VTVTSGGSVYTVA
-252 TQPTATFASTN
+252 PTVTVTQPTGANAPIIPCVLSTN
-263 DRATCTVQSVRD
+263 PKLVASSVSQIVVK
-275 DLPGA
+275 
-280 DNTPGTADDVVRWK
+280 NPGT
-294 ITGITVTKSGG
+294 G
-305 GYYANAGSSGGP
+305 
-317 TLTFNPTP
+317 F
-325 ITAPS
+325 
-330 VSVTLQTTSVAAVT
+330 TSV
-344 LKKPGVYSIAP
+344 P
-355 TITIAAPSSGTRATV
+355 TVELTPPASGTTATA
-370 TVGLAGATE
+370 TAGLGGTFS
-379 DPKAS
+379 DPDAD

-390 GSNFIEG
+390 GANFIEG
-397 FQTIDGATLGQGSG
+397 FQTIDGNTLGQGSG
-411 SIYGGTEDND
+411 SIYGGSDDND

-490 DGIDIDQGYRGK
+490 DGIDLDQGYRGK

-509 QNNKHPLNVT
+509 QNNKYGLNGT
-519 SGDTGRS
+519 TGDTGRN
-526 SSNVGDN
+526 SSNTGDN

-562 GYGLNSN
+562 GYGSASKT
-569 DRSGPNF
+569 DKSGPNF

-588 YVNAPKGAVQIQGT
+588 YVNAPSGAVQIQGT
-602 SGSGNG
+602 ANNQSG
-608 AHAIARFQEIRS
+608 AHAIARFQEIRGS
-620 TGGEFNEL
+620 GGEFNLLGNED
-628 NGTGAASEPDAI
+628 AATEPDAI
-640 LNFVTWM
+640 LNYVTWM
-647 RCGANTD
+647 RCGANSD
-654 TVAPDTDATAGN
+654 TVDATDA
-666 PQLFPQTS
+666 QLFPTTS
-674 GRTSSGGSAI
+674 GRTTSGGSAI
-684 NDANII
+684 NDANIV

-695 NNGNNIFQGAID
+695 NNGNNIFQRAID

-720 KDSVASRSNGV
+720 KASVASRSNGV

-744 TGAVSGAV
+744 TGGVAGAV

-785 LESNNTLIPD
+785 SEANNTLIPD
-795 VTLDRTSGKLMVKFP
+795 VTLDRTSGRLIVKFP
-810 GVAGV
+810 GVVDV

-827 FTPKQT
+827 FTPKRT

>member
-1 MKKTILSL
+1 MNKQVLSILTAG
-9 LALTAIAVGSANAA
+9 LALVSGLNAA
-23 PNFVHIATIPG
+23 PNFVNIGTIPG
-34 NTTTNGTKVTL
+34 NSTVNGTKVTL
-45 IKNSQRWT
+45 IRTSQRWT

-60 SNLTFV
+60 PNLVFV

-124 DDPFVAGGAATI
+124 DDPYVAGGAATI
-136 PTTQNGSAL
+136 PTTHNGSAL
-145 TAKNYTGNGRFSRDS
+145 TVKDYTGNGRFSRDS
-160 LCGGLIVLGKSNL
+160 LCGGLIVLGRSNL
-173 GFGAPGASGG
+173 GFGNPGVGGGISVSLTAAGTGYTSRPTVGISGG
-183 LTVALSNGGSGYSVT
+183 
-198 TPPSLTVDGGTST
+198 
-211 SSIAGSA
+211 
-218 GLAANGGTGA
+218 GGTGA
-228 GDVVLVMNPTGVDS
+228 SFNAILSPTTVATGTAS
-242 VTVNTGGSFA
+242 VTVTTKGVYPTSTGPTVAIAKDAGNAATAAVTMALINSGAGVDNILGNSDDGTYEISSVNVTGGGSA
-252 TQPTATFASTN
+252 YTTAPAVTLTQPTGPAAPTTAGVVSST
-263 DRATCTVQSVRD
+263 AKLVGTSVAVITVS
-275 DLPGA
+275 
-280 DNTPGTADDVVRWK
+280 NPGTGFTS
-294 ITGITVTKSGG
+294 IPTVTLTSGG
-305 GYYANAGSSGGP
+305 G
-317 TLTFNPTP
+317 T
-325 ITAPS
+325 
-330 VSVTLQTTSVAAVT
+330 
-344 LKKPGVYSIAP
+344 
-355 TITIAAPSSGTRATV
+355 
-370 TVGLAGATE
+370 GATATANLGGTFS
-379 DPKAS
+379 DPTAS

-390 GSNFIEG
+390 GANFIEG
-397 FQTIDGATLGQGSG
+397 FQTIDGTTLGQGSG
-411 SIYGGTEDND
+411 SIYGGSDDND

-449 GATGRNTYFE
+449 GATGRGTYFE

-509 QNNKHPLNVT
+509 QNNKYGLNGT
-519 SGDTGRS
+519 TGDTGRNA
-526 SSNVGDN
+526 SNAGDN

-550 VWTMFNYTGIGV
+550 VWTMFNFTGIGV
-562 GYGLNSN
+562 GYGSAATT

-602 SGSGNG
+602 ASSQAG
-608 AHAIARFQEIRS
+608 ANAIARFQEIRS

-628 NGTGAASEPDAI
+628 GATGGATEPDAI
-640 LNFVTWM
+640 LNYVTWM

-654 TVAPDTDATAGN
+654 TVATDA
-666 PQLFPQTS
+666 QLFPTTS
-674 GRTSSGGSAI
+674 GRTTSGGSAI
-684 NDANII
+684 NDANIV

-695 NNGNNIFQGAID
+695 NNANNIFQGGID
-707 LVNIDVFNLDPRL
+707 LLNIDMFNLDPRL
-720 KDSVASRSNGV
+720 KTGVASRNNGV
-731 SPRTGASKVGSGT
+731 SPRTGASSVGSLT
-744 TGAVSGAV
+744 TGGVATVV
-752 DRGDFFTDN
+752 DRGTFFTDN

-785 LESNNTLIPD
+785 SESNNTVIPD
-795 VTLDRTSGKLMVKFP
+795 VTLNRTSGKLIVNFP

-827 FTPKQT
+827 FTPRQT
-833 ITGAASNTV
+833 ITGAANNTV

>member
-1 MKKTILSL
+1 MNKHILSI
-9 LALTAIAVGSANAA
+9 LTAGLSLVSGLNAA
-23 PNFVHIATIPG
+23 PSFVDIGTIPG
-34 NTTTNGTKVTL
+34 NTTVNGTKVTL
-45 IKNSQRWT
+45 IRTSQRWT
-53 ADNVYIL
+53 ANNVYIL
-60 SNLTFV
+60 PNLVFV

-83 EKASGGTSITDPADP
+83 EKLSGGSSITDPADP

-113 TAESPIVFTSI
+113 TAESPVVFTSI
-124 DDPFVAGGAATI
+124 DDPYVAGGAATI
-136 PTTQNGSAL
+136 PTTHNGSAL

-160 LCGGLIVLGKSNL
+160 LAGGLIVLGRSNL
-173 GFGAPGASGG
+173 GFGNPGVGGGISVGVTASGSGYTSRPTVGISGGGGSGASFTAILNPSTVATGTANITVTTRGVYPNSTPPTIAIARDAGSAAAATVSMALINGG
-183 LTVALSNGGSGYSVT
+183 AGVDNIAGNADDGTYEISSVNVTGGGTFYTTAPAVTLTQPAGNVPTTPGVVRSTARLVGTSVAQITVGNPGTGFTSVPTVALTGGDGSGAAAVAA
-198 TPPSLTVDGGTST
+198 LGGT
-211 SSIAGSA
+211 
-218 GLAANGGTGA
+218 
-228 GDVVLVMNPTGVDS
+228 
-242 VTVNTGGSFA
+242 FA
-252 TQPTATFASTN
+252 
-263 DRATCTVQSVRD
+263 D
-275 DLPGA
+275 
-280 DNTPGTADDVVRWK
+280 
-294 ITGITVTKSGG
+294 
-305 GYYANAGSSGGP
+305 
-317 TLTFNPTP
+317 
-325 ITAPS
+325 PS
-330 VSVTLQTTSVAAVT
+330 
-344 LKKPGVYSIAP
+344 
-355 TITIAAPSSGTRATV
+355 
-370 TVGLAGATE
+370 
-379 DPKAS
+379 AS

-390 GSNFIEG
+390 GANFIEG
-397 FQTIDGATLGQGSG
+397 FQTIDGNTLGQGSG
-411 SIYGGTEDND
+411 SIYGGSDDND

-449 GATGRNTYFE
+449 GATGRGTYFE

-465 NADDDIEHFG
+465 NADDDFEHFG

-509 QNNKHPLNVT
+509 QNNKYGLNGT
-519 SGDTGRS
+519 TGDTGRNA
-526 SSNVGDN
+526 SNAGDN

-550 VWTMFNYTGIGV
+550 VWTMFNFTGIGV
-562 GYGLNSN
+562 GYGTASQT
-569 DRSGPNF
+569 DKAGPNF

-588 YVNAPKGAVQIQGT
+588 FVNAPKGAVQIQGT
-602 SGSGNG
+602 TGSQSGSS
-608 AHAIARFQEIRS
+608 AIARFQEIRT

-628 NGTGAASEPDAI
+628 GALGGASEPDAI
-640 LNFVTWM
+640 LNYVTWM

-654 TVAPDTDATAGN
+654 SVASDAL
-666 PQLFPQTS
+666 LFPTAS
-674 GRTSSGGSAI
+674 TRTSSGGANI
-684 NDANII
+684 NDSNIV

-695 NNGNNIFQGAID
+695 NNANNIFQGTID

-720 KDSVASRSNGV
+720 KASVASRNNGV
-731 SPRTGASKVGSGT
+731 SPRTGASSVGSNT
-744 TGAVSGAV
+744 TGGVGGAV
-752 DRGDFFTDN
+752 DRGTFFTDN

-785 LESNNTLIPD
+785 LESNNVAIPD
-795 VTLDRTSGKLMVKFP
+795 VTLNRTSGKLMVGFA

-833 ITGAASNTV
+833 ITGAASNNV

>member
-1 MKKTILSL
+1 
-9 LALTAIAVGSANAA
+9 
-23 PNFVHIATIPG
+23 
-34 NTTTNGTKVTL
+34 
-45 IKNSQRWT
+45 
-53 ADNVYIL
+53 
-60 SNLTFV
+60 
-66 EAPAVL
+66 
-72 TIEPGTIIRME
+72 ME

-124 DDPFVAGGAATI
+124 DDPYVAGGAATI
-136 PTTQNGSAL
+136 PTTHNGSAL
-145 TAKNYTGNGRFSRDS
+145 TVKDYTGNGRFSRDS
-160 LCGGLIVLGKSNL
+160 LCGGLIVLGRSNL
-173 GFGAPGASGG
+173 GFGNPGVGGGISVSLTAAGTGYTSRPGVTISGGGGTGASFTAILSPTTVATGTANVTVTTKGVYPTSTGPSISIAKDAGNQAAASVAMALINGG
-183 LTVALSNGGSGYSVT
+183 AGVDNISGNSDDGTYEISAVNVTSGGSAYTTAPAVTLTQPTGGSAPTTAGVVASTAKLVGTSVAVITVSNPGTGFTSIPTVALSTSAGGSGAT
-198 TPPSLTVDGGTST
+198 ATANLGGTF
-211 SSIAGSA
+211 A
-218 GLAANGGTGA
+218 
-228 GDVVLVMNPTGVDS
+228 DPT
-242 VTVNTGGSFA
+242 
-252 TQPTATFASTN
+252 
-263 DRATCTVQSVRD
+263 
-275 DLPGA
+275 
-280 DNTPGTADDVVRWK
+280 
-294 ITGITVTKSGG
+294 
-305 GYYANAGSSGGP
+305 
-317 TLTFNPTP
+317 
-325 ITAPS
+325 
-330 VSVTLQTTSVAAVT
+330 
-344 LKKPGVYSIAP
+344 
-355 TITIAAPSSGTRATV
+355 
-370 TVGLAGATE
+370 
-379 DPKAS
+379 AS

-390 GSNFIEG
+390 GANFIEG
-397 FQTIDGATLGQGSG
+397 FQTIDGNTLGQGSG
-411 SIYGGTEDND
+411 SIYGGSDDND

-449 GATGRNTYFE
+449 GATGRGTYFE

-465 NADDDIEHFG
+465 NADDDFEHFG

-509 QNNKHPLNVT
+509 QNNQYGLNGT
-519 SGDTGRS
+519 SGATGRN
-526 SSNVGDN
+526 SSNAGDN

-550 VWTMFNYTGIGV
+550 VWTMFNFTGIGV
-562 GYGLNSN
+562 GYGTASQT

-602 SGSGNG
+602 TGSQSGAN
-608 AHAIARFQEIRS
+608 AIARFQEIRS

-628 NGTGAASEPDAI
+628 GAVGTASEPDAI
-640 LNFVTWM
+640 LNYVTWM

-654 TVAPDTDATAGN
+654 AVASDAL
-666 PQLFPQTS
+666 LFPSSS
-674 GRTSSGGSAI
+674 GRTSSGGSNI
-684 NDANII
+684 NDSNIV

-695 NNGNNIFQGAID
+695 NNANNIFQGTID

-720 KDSVASRSNGV
+720 KASVASRNNGV
-731 SPRTGASKVGSGT
+731 SPRTGASSVGSLT
-744 TGAVSGAV
+744 TGGVATVV
-752 DRGDFFTDN
+752 DRGTFFTDN

-785 LESNNTLIPD
+785 LESNNVAIPD
-795 VTLDRTSGKLMVKFP
+795 VTLNRTSGKLMVSFA

-833 ITGAASNTV
+833 INGAASNTV
-842 DLGASTALTFVRV
+842 DLGTSTALTFVRV

>member
-9 LALTAIAVGSANAA
+9 LAFTAIAVGSANAA

-145 TAKNYTGNGRFSRDS
+145 TAKVYTGNGRFSRDS
-160 LCGGLIVLGKSNL
+160 LCGGLIVLGRSNL
-173 GFGAPGASGG
+173 GFGDPGASGG
-183 LTVALSNGGSGYSVT
+183 LTVALTAGGSGYSVT
-198 TPPSLTVDGGTST
+198 SAPSVTVSGGTFT
-211 SSIAGSA
+211 SSIANS
-218 GLAANGGTGA
+218 
-228 GDVVLVMNPTGVDS
+228 DVTLVMNPTGVAS
-242 VTVNTGGSFA
+242 VTVTSGGIFTA
-252 TQPTATFASTN
+252 VPTATFASTN
-263 DRATCTVQSVRD
+263 DRATCSVQNRRLA
-275 DLPGA
+275 DLPGV
-280 DNTPGTADDVVRWK
+280 DGQLGTADDVPQYE

-317 TLTFNPTP
+317 TLTFSPTP
-325 ITAPS
+325 TTAPS
-330 VSVTLQTTSVAAVT
+330 TTVTLQTTSVAAVS
-344 LKKPGVYSIAP
+344 LKKPGVYTIAP
-355 TITIAAPSSGTRATV
+355 TITIAAPSSGTTATV
-370 TVGLAGATE
+370 TVGLAGSTE

-519 SGDTGRS
+519 SGDTGRN

-562 GYGLNSN
+562 GYGLNST

-588 YVNAPKGAVQIQGT
+588 YVNAPRGAVQIQGT
-602 SGSGNG
+602 ASSQTG

-620 TGGEFNEL
+620 SGGEFNEL

-640 LNFVTWM
+640 LNYVTWM
-647 RCGANTD
+647 RCGANSE
-654 TVAPDTDATAGN
+654 TVDATDA
-666 PQLFPQTS
+666 QLFPTTS
-674 GRTSSGGSAI
+674 ARTSSGGGAI
-684 NDANII
+684 NDANIV

-695 NNGNNIFQGAID
+695 NNGNNIFQRAID

-744 TGAVSGAV
+744 TGGVAGAV

-795 VTLDRTSGKLMVKFP
+795 VTLNRTSGKLIVTFP
-810 GVAGV
+810 TVLNV
-815 QYSVETSTDNKT
+815 QYSVETSTDNKV
-827 FTPKQT
+827 FTPKRT
-833 ITGAASNTV
+833 VTGDVGGSSTV
-842 DLGASTALTFVRV
+842 DLGASTVLTFVRV

>member
-1 MKKTILSL
+1 MNKQILSIL
-9 LALTAIAVGSANAA
+9 AAGLALVSGLNAA
-23 PNFVHIATIPG
+23 PNFVNIGTIPG
-34 NTTTNGTKVTL
+34 NSTVNGTKVTL
-45 IKNSQRWT
+45 IRTSQRWT

-60 SNLTFV
+60 PNLVFV

-83 EKASGGTSITDPADP
+83 EKASGGSSITDPADP

-124 DDPFVAGGAATI
+124 DDPYVAGGAATI
-136 PTTQNGSAL
+136 PTTHNGAAL
-145 TAKNYTGNGRFSRDS
+145 TPKNYTGNGRFSPDS
-160 LCGGLIVLGKSNL
+160 LAGGVIVLGRSNL
-173 GFGAPGASGG
+173 GFGNPGVGGGISVGVTAAGSGYTSRPAVGISGG
-183 LTVALSNGGSGYSVT
+183 GGSGATFTAILNPSTVATGTLNITVTTPGVYPNSTAPTISIARDAGSAAAATVSMALINGGAGVDNIAGNSDDNTYQISSVNVTGGGTFYTTAPVVTLTQPTGANAPISAGAVSTPAKLVGTSVAQITVGNPGTGFTSVPTVALTGGGGSGAT
-198 TPPSLTVDGGTST
+198 AIAALGGT
-211 SSIAGSA
+211 
-218 GLAANGGTGA
+218 
-228 GDVVLVMNPTGVDS
+228 
-242 VTVNTGGSFA
+242 FA
-252 TQPTATFASTN
+252 
-263 DRATCTVQSVRD
+263 D
-275 DLPGA
+275 
-280 DNTPGTADDVVRWK
+280 
-294 ITGITVTKSGG
+294 
-305 GYYANAGSSGGP
+305 
-317 TLTFNPTP
+317 
-325 ITAPS
+325 PS
-330 VSVTLQTTSVAAVT
+330 
-344 LKKPGVYSIAP
+344 
-355 TITIAAPSSGTRATV
+355 
-370 TVGLAGATE
+370 
-379 DPKAS
+379 AS

-411 SIYGGTEDND
+411 SIYGGSDDND

-449 GATGRNTYFE
+449 GATGRGTYFE
-459 FIEVVN
+459 FMEVVN
-465 NADDDIEHFG
+465 NADDDFEHFG

-502 IQFALQV
+502 IQFALHV
-509 QNNKHPLNVT
+509 QNNKYGLNGT
-519 SGDTGRS
+519 SGDTGRPS
-526 SSNVGDN
+526 GNVGDN

-550 VWTMFNYTGIGV
+550 VWTMFNFTGIGV
-562 GYGLNSN
+562 GYGTASQT
-569 DRSGPNF
+569 DKAGPNF
-576 KDNAGGKVFNSL
+576 KDNAAGKVFNSL

-602 SGSGNG
+602 TGTQAG
-608 AHAIARFQEIRS
+608 ANAIARFQEIRTS
-620 TGGEFNEL
+620 GGEFNEL
-628 NGTGAASEPDAI
+628 GAVGAASEPDAI
-640 LNFVTWM
+640 LNYVTWM
-647 RCGANTD
+647 RCGANSD
-654 TVAPDTDATAGN
+654 TVASDAL
-666 PQLFPQTS
+666 LFPS
-674 GRTSSGGSAI
+674 SSARTSSGGSNI
-684 NDANII
+684 NDANIL

-720 KDSVASRSNGV
+720 KSGVASRNNGV
-731 SPRTGASKVGSGT
+731 SPRTGASSVGSGT
-744 TGAVSGAV
+744 AGGVAGAV
-752 DRGDFFTDN
+752 DRGTFFTDN
-761 TFRGAMKDCN
+761 TYRGAMKDCN

-795 VTLDRTSGKLMVKFP
+795 VTLNRTSGKLMVNFP
-810 GVAGV
+810 TVLNV

-827 FTPKQT
+827 FTPRQT
-833 ITGAASNTV
+833 VTGTGSVLPV

>member
-1 MKKTILSL
+1 MKKTILNL
-9 LALTAIAVGSANAA
+9 LAFTAIAVGSANAA
-23 PNFVHIATIPG
+23 PNFVQIATLPG
-34 NTTTNGTKVTL
+34 NTTTNNTKVTL

-83 EKASGGTSITDPADP
+83 EKLSGGTSITDPADP

-113 TAESPIVFTSI
+113 TCESPIVFTSM
-124 DDPFVAGGAATI
+124 DDPYVAGGAATI
-136 PTTQNGSAL
+136 PTTQNGSAIVI
-145 TAKNYTGNGRFSRDS
+145 KDYTGNGRFSRDS
-160 LCGGLIVLGKSNL
+160 LCGGLIILGSSNL
-173 GFGAPGASGG
+173 GFGNPGVGGGISVSLTAAGTGYTSRPGVTISGGGGTGASFTAILSPTTVATGTANVTVTTRGVYPTSTGPSISIAKDAGNQAAASVTMALINSGAGVDNISGNSDDGTYEISAVNVTSGG
-183 LTVALSNGGSGYSVT
+183 SAYTTAPAVTLTQPTGGSAPTTAGVVASTAKLVGTSVAVITVSNPGTGFTGIPTVALSTSAGGSGAT
-198 TPPSLTVDGGTST
+198 ATAALGGTFS
-211 SSIAGSA
+211 
-218 GLAANGGTGA
+218 
-228 GDVVLVMNPTGVDS
+228 DPT
-242 VTVNTGGSFA
+242 
-252 TQPTATFASTN
+252 
-263 DRATCTVQSVRD
+263 
-275 DLPGA
+275 
-280 DNTPGTADDVVRWK
+280 
-294 ITGITVTKSGG
+294 
-305 GYYANAGSSGGP
+305 
-317 TLTFNPTP
+317 
-325 ITAPS
+325 
-330 VSVTLQTTSVAAVT
+330 
-344 LKKPGVYSIAP
+344 
-355 TITIAAPSSGTRATV
+355 
-370 TVGLAGATE
+370 
-379 DPKAS
+379 AS

-411 SIYGGTEDND
+411 SIYGGSDDND

-449 GATGRNTYFE
+449 GATGRGTYFE

-465 NADDDIEHFG
+465 NADDDFEHFG

-509 QNNKHPLNVT
+509 QNNQYGLNGT
-519 SGDTGRS
+519 SGATGRN
-526 SSNVGDN
+526 SSNAGDN

-562 GYGLNSN
+562 GYGSASKT
-569 DRSGPNF
+569 DKSGPNF

-588 YVNAPKGAVQIQGT
+588 YVNAPSGAVQIQGT
-602 SGSGNG
+602 SGSGTG
-608 AHAIARFQEIRS
+608 AHAIARFQEIR
-620 TGGEFNEL
+620 TGGGEFNEL
-628 NGTGAASEPDAI
+628 GVTNNPIEPDAI
-640 LNFVTWM
+640 LNHVTWM
-647 RCGANTD
+647 RCGLNTNE
-654 TVAPDTDATAGN
+654 VASNTL
-666 PQLFPQTS
+666 LFPTS
-674 GRTSSGGSAI
+674 SLRTSSGGSAI
-684 NDANII
+684 NDTNIV

-695 NNGNNIFQGAID
+695 NNTNNIFQHEID
-707 LVNIDVFNLDPRL
+707 LENINVFALDPRL
-720 KDSVASRSNGV
+720 KDSVLSRSNGV
-731 SPRTGASKVGSGT
+731 SPRTGASSVGSGT
-744 TGAVSGAV
+744 SGSV
-752 DRGDFFTDN
+752 TNIIDRGTFFTDN

-785 LESNNTLIPD
+785 SEVNNTLIPD
-795 VTLDRTSGKLMVKFP
+795 VTLDRTGGKLMVKFP
-810 GVAGV
+810 GIAGV

-833 ITGAASNTV
+833 ITGAANNTV

>member
-1 MKKTILSL
+1 
-9 LALTAIAVGSANAA
+9 
-23 PNFVHIATIPG
+23 
-34 NTTTNGTKVTL
+34 
-45 IKNSQRWT
+45 
-53 ADNVYIL
+53 
-60 SNLTFV
+60 
-66 EAPAVL
+66 
-72 TIEPGTIIRME
+72 ME

-124 DDPFVAGGAATI
+124 DDPYVAGGAATI
-136 PTTQNGSAL
+136 PTTHNGSAL
-145 TAKNYTGNGRFSRDS
+145 TVKDYTGNGRFSRDS
-160 LCGGLIVLGKSNL
+160 LAGGLIVLGRSNL
-173 GFGAPGASGG
+173 GFGNPGVGGGISVGVTASGSG
-183 LTVALSNGGSGYSVT
+183 YTSRPAVGISGGGGSGATFTAILNPSTVATGTANITVTTRGVYPNSTPPTIAIARDAGSAAAATVSMALINGGAGVDNIAGNADDGTYEISSVNVTGGGTFYTTAPAVTLTQPAGNVPTTPGVVRSTAKLVGTSVAQITVGNPGTGFTSVPTVALTGGDGSGATAVAN
-198 TPPSLTVDGGTST
+198 LGGT
-211 SSIAGSA
+211 
-218 GLAANGGTGA
+218 
-228 GDVVLVMNPTGVDS
+228 
-242 VTVNTGGSFA
+242 FA
-252 TQPTATFASTN
+252 
-263 DRATCTVQSVRD
+263 D
-275 DLPGA
+275 
-280 DNTPGTADDVVRWK
+280 
-294 ITGITVTKSGG
+294 
-305 GYYANAGSSGGP
+305 
-317 TLTFNPTP
+317 
-325 ITAPS
+325 PS
-330 VSVTLQTTSVAAVT
+330 
-344 LKKPGVYSIAP
+344 
-355 TITIAAPSSGTRATV
+355 
-370 TVGLAGATE
+370 
-379 DPKAS
+379 AS

-397 FQTIDGATLGQGSG
+397 FQTIDGQTLGQGSG
-411 SIYGGTEDND
+411 SIYGGSDDND

-449 GATGRNTYFE
+449 GATGRGTYFE

-509 QNNKHPLNVT
+509 QNNKWPLNGT
-519 SGDTGRS
+519 SGDTGRNA
-526 SSNVGDN
+526 SNVGDN

-550 VWTMFNYTGIGV
+550 VWTMFNFTGIGV
-562 GYGLNSN
+562 GYGTASQT
-569 DRSGPNF
+569 DKSGPNF

-588 YVNAPKGAVQIQGT
+588 FVNVPKGAVQIQGT
-602 SGSGNG
+602 ANSQSGAN
-608 AHAIARFQEIRS
+608 AIARFQEIRT

-628 NGTGAASEPDAI
+628 GATGGATEPDAI

-654 TVAPDTDATAGN
+654 AVATDA
-666 PQLFPQTS
+666 QLFPTAS

-684 NDANII
+684 NDANIV

-707 LVNIDVFNLDPRL
+707 LVNINVFALDPRL
-720 KDSVASRSNGV
+720 TTSAASRNNGV
-731 SPRTGASKVGSGT
+731 SPRTGASSVGSLT
-744 TGAVSGAV
+744 TGGVATVV
-752 DRGDFFTDN
+752 DRGTFFTDN
-761 TFRGAMKDCN
+761 TFRGAMRDCN

-785 LESNNTLIPD
+785 SEANNTLIPD
-795 VTLDRTSGKLMVKFP
+795 VTLNRTSGKLTVSFP

-827 FTPKQT
+827 FTPRQT